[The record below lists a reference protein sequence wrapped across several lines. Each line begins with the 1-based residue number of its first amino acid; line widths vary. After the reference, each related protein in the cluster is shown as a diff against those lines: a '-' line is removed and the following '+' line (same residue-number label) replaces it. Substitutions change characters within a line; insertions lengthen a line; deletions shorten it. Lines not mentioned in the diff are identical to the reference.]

1 MFDVRFWRDGLA
13 AFIAVLAAL
22 AGAAALGAWLV
33 RRRRHNRVVTNVL
46 RLALDI
52 VDVAATVDEDL
63 DRVCTERTY
72 PDVRAKCREYRD
84 RAEAILAHRERLAR
98 LPSDRVVAALELL
111 HDDHRRMVNLRSEAD
126 AVLAGRPFRGHAS
139 RASRSVSQP
148 RSHPSAWHSSG
159 FHTRPST
166 L

>member
-22 AGAAALGAWLV
+22 AGAAALGMWFV
-33 RRRRHNRVVTNVL
+33 RRRRHNAMVMNVL

-52 VDVAATVDEDL
+52 VDVAATIDEDL
-63 DRVCTERTY
+63 DRVCTERTF
-72 PDVRAKCREYRD
+72 PEVRAKCREYRD

-98 LPSDRVVAALELL
+98 LPGDRVTTALELL

-126 AVLAGRPFRGHAS
+126 AALAGRPFRGHAS
-139 RASRSVSQP
+139 RASKFVSGP
-148 RSHPSAWHSSG
+148 KSSLSAWNSSG